1 MPWLDQALDISPDQ
15 HEAWLAAQDMAT
27 DLRADLAR
35 LLAQRRAMNAQG
47 FLQGDDVGPKLSG
60 VLPEQGDG
68 DGLQGDAPQAQ
79 APTLQDGLFK
89 GDLIGPWR
97 LLRLLGQGGMSVV
110 WLAERD
116 DGQVRRQVAIK
127 LPHAGPG
134 QDLLAARL
142 RRERDFLAALEHPH
156 IARLYDVGVTPQG
169 VPYMALEFV
178 DGQPI
183 HTHCHTQQLPLQQ
196 RLQLF
201 LQVLDAVQHA
211 HQQLVLHRDLKPG
224 NILVTSDAQ
233 VKLLDFGI
241 AKLIRGTDG
250 PDASGT
256 APSTELTQHSGQVLT
271 PDYAAPEQIAGQP
284 LTTASDVYALG
295 VILFELLTGQRPYRL
310 PRGTRGALEDAILAA
325 EVRRPSTVW
334 LDRDVSTLHPDA
346 ATTPELAR
354 HFGSTPA
361 RLAQRLRGDLDL
373 IVAKALQK
381 DPARRYPSAEALAQD
396 IRRHLARE
404 PITAQPDSR
413 WYRARKY
420 VQRHAWALGAVGA
433 VVGALSVGLGLA
445 LWQASEARQEAAK
458 AKAIQ
463 GFLVGLFENG
473 DVEQPDA
480 LRKRQQTVQDLLVGS
495 AKALGGQL
503 KEQPQ
508 VRAELQGVLGR
519 LLHNL
524 ALGDEAIAVRQQ
536 RVAQLQALNA
546 PPAELAQAWREL
558 ADSQDMRGDVKA
570 AGESLRQGLALCRE
584 AGMKPPA
591 LCWGMQAA
599 LGWQDVLAGKL
610 DQARAQIEPALAQ
623 LRQLAPGSEQL
634 AEALVYEGD
643 ALSNAN
649 QADAAYA
656 LYQASMG
663 IRAKLWGARSVRLAR
678 ERYLLG
684 MSLWSQG
691 RLGLAKRELAQ
702 AESDMRKSMGPEH
715 TNTLAIAL
723 QRGCLEV
730 LVNLDPEGMNR
741 VKYAARKLIERHHD
755 IDPRTHF
762 DAENGLG
769 QSLLY
774 QGDLAAA
781 YPHLVNALDLS
792 HQLSGTMADG
802 GAPDLNLAWYFQDT
816 GQFARARQLLLDAIS
831 RLTQARGANHP
842 LLADLES
849 RVKGL
854 NLAEGIPK
862 SSGIQKSEVRQRPV
876 TAESDPAALMT
887 MGDFNAALPL
897 IDLQLDS
904 VRSMA
909 IGDTYQAT
917 RYAAYDL
924 KGRYLAGTGNCE
936 SALALYRQALATLQH
951 AHADSPYVMLTH
963 ARMGQCLLTLG
974 RRGEALNE
982 WRIASRRVLA
992 QPKLGPQMLKEVRVL
1007 QQSLGAF

>member
-1 MPWLDQALDISPDQ
+1 
-15 HEAWLAAQDMAT
+15 
-27 DLRADLAR
+27 
-35 LLAQRRAMNAQG
+35 
-47 FLQGDDVGPKLSG
+47 
-60 VLPEQGDG
+60 
-68 DGLQGDAPQAQ
+68 
-79 APTLQDGLFK
+79 
-89 GDLIGPWR
+89 
-97 LLRLLGQGGMSVV
+97 
-110 WLAERD
+110 
-116 DGQVRRQVAIK
+116 
-127 LPHAGPG
+127 
-134 QDLLAARL
+134 
-142 RRERDFLAALEHPH
+142 
-156 IARLYDVGVTPQG
+156 
-169 VPYMALEFV
+169 
-178 DGQPI
+178 
-183 HTHCHTQQLPLQQ
+183 
-196 RLQLF
+196 
-201 LQVLDAVQHA
+201 
-211 HQQLVLHRDLKPG
+211 
-224 NILVTSDAQ
+224 
-233 VKLLDFGI
+233 
-241 AKLIRGTDG
+241 
-250 PDASGT
+250 
-256 APSTELTQHSGQVLT
+256 
-271 PDYAAPEQIAGQP
+271 
-284 LTTASDVYALG
+284 
-295 VILFELLTGQRPYRL
+295 
-310 PRGTRGALEDAILAA
+310 
-325 EVRRPSTVW
+325 
-334 LDRDVSTLHPDA
+334 
-346 ATTPELAR
+346 
-354 HFGSTPA
+354 
-361 RLAQRLRGDLDL
+361 
-373 IVAKALQK
+373 
-381 DPARRYPSAEALAQD
+381 
-396 IRRHLARE
+396 
-404 PITAQPDSR
+404 
-413 WYRARKY
+413 
-420 VQRHAWALGAVGA
+420 
-433 VVGALSVGLGLA
+433 
-445 LWQASEARQEAAK
+445 
-458 AKAIQ
+458 
-463 GFLVGLFENG
+463 
-473 DVEQPDA
+473 
-480 LRKRQQTVQDLLVGS
+480 
-495 AKALGGQL
+495 
-503 KEQPQ
+503 
-508 VRAELQGVLGR
+508 
-519 LLHNL
+519 
-524 ALGDEAIAVRQQ
+524 
-536 RVAQLQALNA
+536 
-546 PPAELAQAWREL
+546 
-558 ADSQDMRGDVKA
+558 
-570 AGESLRQGLALCRE
+570 
-584 AGMKPPA
+584 
-591 LCWGMQAA
+591 
-599 LGWQDVLAGKL
+599 
-610 DQARAQIEPALAQ
+610 
-623 LRQLAPGSEQL
+623 
-634 AEALVYEGD
+634 
-643 ALSNAN
+643 
-649 QADAAYA
+649 
-656 LYQASMG
+656 
-663 IRAKLWGARSVRLAR
+663 
-678 ERYLLG
+678 
-684 MSLWSQG
+684 LWSQG